1 MNNHHYMRKLVLL
14 MLAVVATVAA
24 DAQTL
29 KFGYLSY
36 REAIK
41 SMPGYA
47 VARQNLESLRNQ
59 YSEETKRSE
68 EEFNQKYE
76 LFLEAQGELAAPI
89 LKKRQAEL
97 QELLARSV
105 DFKKEASRLLA
116 KAKAEMFAPLHKE
129 LDALLAR
136 IASERGYAFILNT
149 DGHALPY
156 ANQAFGEDITAIVK
170 DAIAAPPTT
179 DTSADGQTDI
189 VDEVDEAAAATAADE
204 FGEVR

>member
-14 MLAVVATVAA
+14 MLAVLATVAA

-129 LDALLAR
+129 LDALL
-136 IASERGYAFILNT
+136 YH
-149 DGHALPY
+149 D
-156 ANQAFGEDITAIVK
+156 
-170 DAIAAPPTT
+170 
-179 DTSADGQTDI
+179 
-189 VDEVDEAAAATAADE
+189 
-204 FGEVR
+204 

>member
-97 QELLARSV
+97 QELLA
-105 DFKKEASRLLA
+105 

>member
-59 YSEETKRSE
+59 YSEETKRSD
-68 EEFNQKYE
+68 E

-89 LKKRQAEL
+89 LKKRKAEL

>member
-136 IASERGYAFILNT
+136 IASERGYAFILRRP
-149 DGHALPY
+149 DRHRRRG
-156 ANQAFGEDITAIVK
+156 GRGCRCDRRRRVWRSKITH
-170 DAIAAPPTT
+170 D
-179 DTSADGQTDI
+179 SH
-189 VDEVDEAAAATAADE
+189 AATHLPQT
-204 FGEVR
+204 

>member
-1 MNNHHYMRKLVLL
+1 
-14 MLAVVATVAA
+14 
-24 DAQTL
+24 
-29 KFGYLSY
+29 
-36 REAIK
+36 
-41 SMPGYA
+41 
-47 VARQNLESLRNQ
+47 
-59 YSEETKRSE
+59 
-68 EEFNQKYE
+68 
-76 LFLEAQGELAAPI
+76 
-89 LKKRQAEL
+89 
-97 QELLARSV
+97 
-105 DFKKEASRLLA
+105 
-116 KAKAEMFAPLHKE
+116 MFAPLHKE

-149 DGHALPY
+149 DGHTLPY

>member
-1 MNNHHYMRKLVLL
+1 MNNHHYMRKLVIL

-59 YSEETKRSE
+59 YKEETKRSE

-97 QELLARSV
+97 QELLAKSV
-105 DFKKEASRLLA
+105 DFKNEASRLLA
-116 KAKAEMFAPLHKE
+116 KAKADMFAPLNKE

-136 IASERGYAFILNT
+136 IATERGYAFIINT

-156 ANQAFGEDITAIVK
+156 ANPAMGEDITEIVK
-170 DAIAAPPTT
+170 QAIASGTQVQGTPGTT
-179 DTSADGQTDI
+179 TVDATDAAD
-189 VDEVDEAAAATAADE
+189 DEAE
-204 FGEVR
+204 GFGEIR